1 MIISLTGFMG
11 CGKSTVGKALAERLG
26 WEFIDLD
33 SRIEHK
39 KGMTAAEIISSEGEE
54 AFRAVEAECLRDV
67 VVMHQL
73 TGENLVLALGGGT
86 VTIKSVQH
94 LIFGETTCV
103 FLKTSIDTIKSRI
116 GEAPASRPLFSDE
129 LYGERMKLYEKA
141 ALTVVTEG
149 RTPYESAMEISFLIS
164 K

>member
-1 MIISLTGFMG
+1 MIITLTGFMG

-26 WEFIDLD
+26 WEYADLD
-33 SRIEHK
+33 EKIAHK
-39 KGMTAAEIISSEGEE
+39 KGVSVSEIIMTEGED

-73 TGENLVLALGGGT
+73 TGEDLVLALGGGT

-94 LIFGETTCV
+94 LIFEQTTCV
-103 FLKTSIDTIKSRI
+103 FLKTSIEDIRKRL
-116 GEAPASRPLFSDE
+116 GEAPKNRPLFNE
-129 LYGERMKLYEKA
+129 KLYAERLPLYEKA

-149 RTPYESAMEISFLIS
+149 RTPYDSAMEIGFLIS

>member
-1 MIISLTGFMG
+1 MIITLTGFMG
-11 CGKSTVGKALAERLG
+11 CGKTTVGRALAERLG
-26 WEFIDLD
+26 WEYADLD
-33 SRIEHK
+33 EKIFHK
-39 KGMTAAEIISSEGEE
+39 KGMKPADIIRTEGED

-86 VTIKSVQH
+86 VTIKSVQY

-103 FLKTSIDTIKSRI
+103 FLKTSMEVIRKRL
-116 GEAPASRPLFSDE
+116 GEDPESRPLFDE
-129 LYGERMKLYEKA
+129 KLYAERLPLYEKA
-141 ALTVVTEG
+141 AMTVVTEG
-149 RTPYESAMEISFLIS
+149 RTPYDSAMEISFLIS